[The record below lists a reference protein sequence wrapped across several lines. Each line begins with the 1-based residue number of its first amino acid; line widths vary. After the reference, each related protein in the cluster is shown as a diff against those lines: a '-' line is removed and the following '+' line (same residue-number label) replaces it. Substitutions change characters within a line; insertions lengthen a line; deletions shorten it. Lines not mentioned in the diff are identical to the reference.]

1 MSSNQ
6 TKLDQLEMQQYEN
19 MRNQGDAV
27 CVKHNR
33 LLKQHKEGTLKAQ
46 NIADVELDRL
56 EAKHAVQMSNESDDD
71 ATKYKRLEEKY
82 EEN

>member
-1 MSSNQ
+1 
-6 TKLDQLEMQQYEN
+6 
-19 MRNQGDAV
+19 MRNQSDAV

-33 LLKQHKEGTLKAQ
+33 LLKQHKEGTLKAKKS
-46 NIADVELDRL
+46 ADVELERL
-56 EAKHAVQMSNESDDD
+56 EAKHAVQMSNESDDA